1 MKMVRAPCCE
11 KMGLKK
17 GPWTPEEDQILVSYI
32 QKNGHGNWRALPK
45 QAGLLR
51 CGKSCRL
58 RWTNYLRP
66 DIKRGNFSKE
76 EEDTIIQLHELLG
89 NRWSAI
95 AARLPG
101 RTDNEIKNVWH
112 THLKKKLKNYNLNL
126 HQTSQDS
133 KSHLLLQS
141 NKKSD
146 SSKTTTDRDHDRDD
160 QTNIIKNGGPVSPEH
175 SSSELSTDTHR
186 DAEPSSSSSEEEKYF
201 PEIDESFWS
210 EEILSEENENTMMM
224 MSDDIQEVGYQF
236 LLSPGSSS
244 GGEDVMN
251 AAAYNNAT
259 TSRLDGDDGGIDFWY
274 DLFIRAGDLP
284 ELPEF

>member
-1 MKMVRAPCCE
+1 MVRAPCCE

-17 GPWTPEEDQILVSYI
+17 GPWTPEEDQVLVSYI

-76 EEDTIIQLHELLG
+76 EEDTIIKLHETLG

-112 THLKKKLKNYNLNL
+112 THLKKRLKNY
-126 HQTSQDS
+126 QTTTAQDI
-133 KSHLLLQS
+133 KKQS
-141 NKKSD
+141 TQVHKSD
-146 SSKTTTDRDHDRDD
+146 PRTPMKIDDD
-160 QTNIIKNGGPVSPEH
+160 QPDKSNFSNDHQQDGNGTRAGCAPVSPQH
-175 SSSELSTDTHR
+175 SSSELSTVTENDL
-186 DAEPSSSSSEEEKYF
+186 AIKPEKMDSPEYF
-201 PEIDESFWS
+201 PQIDESFWS
-210 EEILSEENENTMMM
+210 DEFSVDNANMQSEIHDGLATNDMQFQFPLSPMAASDEDVNACTSK
-224 MSDDIQEVGYQF
+224 SDDG
-236 LLSPGSSS
+236 
-244 GGEDVMN
+244 M
-251 AAAYNNAT
+251 
-259 TSRLDGDDGGIDFWY
+259 DFWY
-274 DLFIRAGDLP
+274 HLFIRAGELPDLP
-284 ELPEF
+284 EF

>member
-1 MKMVRAPCCE
+1 MVRAPCCE

-17 GPWTPEEDQILVSYI
+17 GPWTPEEDQVLVSHI

-76 EEDTIIQLHELLG
+76 EEDTIIKLHETLG

-112 THLKKKLKNYNLNL
+112 THLKKRLKN
-126 HQTSQDS
+126 HQATSQDI
-133 KSHLLLQS
+133 KKQS
-141 NKKSD
+141 TQVQRSD
-146 SSKTTTDRDHDRDD
+146 PRTPVKIDD
-160 QTNIIKNGGPVSPEH
+160 QPDESNFTDDHHHQDGKVTTSLGCAPVSPQH
-175 SSSELSTDTHR
+175 SSSELSTVTENDS
-186 DAEPSSSSSEEEKYF
+186 AAIKQEKMDSPEYF
-201 PEIDESFWS
+201 PQIDESFWS
-210 EEILSEENENTMMM
+210 EEFPVDNANVQSGIHDGLATNDM
-224 MSDDIQEVGYQF
+224 QF
-236 LLSPGSSS
+236 QFPLSPVAASD
-244 GGEDVMN
+244 EDVN
-251 AAAYNNAT
+251 AYISNF
-259 TSRLDGDDGGIDFWY
+259 DDGMDFWY
-274 DLFIRAGDLP
+274 DLFIRAGELPDLP
-284 ELPEF
+284 EF

>member
-1 MKMVRAPCCE
+1 
-11 KMGLKK
+11 MGLKK

-66 DIKRGNFSKE
+66 DIKRGNFTKE
-76 EEDTIIQLHELLG
+76 EEDTIIQLHEMLG

-112 THLKKKLKNYNLNL
+112 THLKKKLKGYQPPQNA
-126 HQTSQDS
+126 
-133 KSHLLLQS
+133 
-141 NKKSD
+141 KKLFSGKIAVAGD
-146 SSKTTTDRDHDRDD
+146 SSTTTSEDD
-160 QTNIIKNGGPVSPEH
+160 GSNGMNVLVSSPER
-175 SSSELSTDTHR
+175 SSS
-186 DAEPSSSSSEEEKYF
+186 ASSEMSSVTEGVAVDAPAVGVKQEDVNSSPEYL
-201 PEIDESFWS
+201 PEIDESFWT
-210 EEILSEENENTMMM
+210 EEAAAAGLPWVEVDEFPVVGASLAN
-224 MSDDIQEVGYQF
+224 SDDVDRMMWH
-236 LLSPGSSS
+236 S
-244 GGEDVMN
+244 
-251 AAAYNNAT
+251 T
-259 TSRLDGDDGGIDFWY
+259 TLDDDMDFWY
-274 DLFIRAGDLP
+274 NVFVRSAGELP